1 MHNIRV
7 FVPADDEDEYINFT
21 WTDLTLYIRQRFLG
35 TAIDGIACGFN
46 EGNTK
51 MKEKTLTTWLLFI
64 TVT

>member
-35 TAIDGIACGFN
+35 TAFDGIACELN